1 MKKRIIIFII
11 SITCLLLA
19 YGITISYAG
28 ESYYPLDKGKT
39 WIHIMSGKDA
49 SGFGGSFKLK
59 TVNLGPRNLKGKKVV
74 PQKISSGNRAEF
86 SFIVSDEKGI
96 CEYAN
101 QEPSDIKPK
110 IHSAP
115 DFYIKFPIKVG
126 ASWDAVYK
134 TAFLNQEIEL
144 PVQISIVG
152 VSEDVFVSAGSF
164 SKCIHVKKFG
174 TINKDMPPFGKAQVM
189 VEEHSWFAPGVG
201 RVRVV
206 TKEKSNNLMLGSG
219 RGSMELESY
228 TK

>member
-115 DFYIKFPIKVG
+115 DFYIK
-126 ASWDAVYK
+126 
-134 TAFLNQEIEL
+134 L

-174 TINKDMPPFGKAQVM
+174 TINKDIPPFDKAQVM